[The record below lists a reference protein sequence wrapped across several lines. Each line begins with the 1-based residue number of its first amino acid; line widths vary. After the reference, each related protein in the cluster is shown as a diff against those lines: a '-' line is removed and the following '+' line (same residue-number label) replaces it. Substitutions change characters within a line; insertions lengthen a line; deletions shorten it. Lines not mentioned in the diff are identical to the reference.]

1 MHKPTDDRKTILLV
15 EDEAIVALAQAN
27 TIEDFGYRVVR
38 SGNGEDAVRKA
49 IADPEISLIL
59 MDIDLGAGISGPEAA
74 QQILQ
79 QRHVPVVFL
88 TSHSSKPYVDQVKAI
103 TRYGYVVK
111 NSGNFVLQEAI
122 EMAFQLFDRYQQ
134 LQHQDQQLQVERANF
149 QHLFQ
154 NAPVAMLLVDQH
166 NRAQACNSEFTRLFQ
181 YSEQEIQNRKVSR
194 LIVPESLREQ
204 HARIAHSVQNQ
215 QTVDCETQRQRK
227 DGVLIDVAIYAV
239 PLDLPDRRVVHA
251 AYRDISAR
259 KQVERELEN
268 SKRFAERVLDSVPDP
283 VFVKDDQLR
292 FRMVNAAYCRLTG
305 FDRDELIGRTSY
317 DLFAPE
323 QAAFF
328 ATIDRQVLASGEQ
341 STNEEPFTD
350 RAGVQKVNWT
360 RKTRVTIAE
369 TEQKLLV
376 GVVREITDHS
386 EYRTRHVEA
395 RLAQEQQLM
404 RLLLDSSPD
413 YIYIKDTQSRFS
425 RISRSLAELYGILS
439 PEEAVGKTD
448 FDFYPHNSAAQYYAA
463 EQNMMQ
469 TLKSIIGVEQR
480 QAWASG
486 EEGWVSTTKFP
497 IYDGEGRVSGLF
509 GISRDISAIKAAE
522 QRVGGLL
529 AEKELLL
536 REAYHR
542 IKNDMYLVRSLLSL
556 QATASGNPDTR
567 DALHSSASRIS
578 VIARTYEQ
586 VYQSGDL
593 QTVAL
598 RSLIDSVVQSLRQLT
613 SVSGCAIQAK
623 SDESTVRSRVSVAIG
638 VIINE
643 LVTNAVKHA
652 FDGVT
657 RPRIEIDVR
666 RAGADRI
673 RITLQ
678 DNGSGFPPPLLEGHS
693 DGFGVTIVRALVQ
706 QHKGTV
712 AFSNTNGGRVDILL
726 QIADSPRY

>member
-1 MHKPTDDRKTILLV
+1 MHKPTDYRKTILLV

-27 TIEDFGYRVVR
+27 TIEGFGYRVVR

-49 IADPEISLIL
+49 VADPEISLIL

-251 AYRDISAR
+251 AYRDISAQKR
-259 KQVERELEN
+259 AERDLEN
-268 SKRFAERVLDSVPDP
+268 SKRFAERVLDSIPDP

-292 FRMVNAAYCRLTG
+292 FLMVNAAYCRLTG
-305 FDRDELIGRTSY
+305 FGRDELIGRTDY
-317 DLFAPE
+317 DVFTPE

-328 ATIDRQVLASGEQ
+328 ATIDRQVLACGEQ
-341 STNEEPFTD
+341 STNEELITD
-350 RAGVQKVNWT
+350 RTGAQKVNWT
-360 RKTRVTIAE
+360 RKTCVTIAE

-376 GVVREITDHS
+376 GVVREITDHR

-413 YIYIKDTQSRFS
+413 YIFIKDTQSRFS

-469 TLKSIIGVEQR
+469 TLEPIIGVEQR
-480 QAWASG
+480 QAWANG
-486 EEGWVSTTKFP
+486 EEGWVSTTKLP
-497 IYDGEGRVSGLF
+497 ICGDDGRVSGLF

-542 IKNDMYLVRSLLSL
+542 IKNDMNLVRSLLSL

-567 DALHSSASRIS
+567 QALESSASRIS
-578 VIARTYEQ
+578 VIAQTYEQ
-586 VYQSGDL
+586 VYLSADL

-598 RSLIDSVVQSLRQLT
+598 RPLIDAAMQSLRQLT
-613 SVSGCAIQAK
+613 AASGCAIHAE
-623 SDESTVRSRVSVAIG
+623 SDESTVSSRVSVAIG
-638 VIINE
+638 IIINE

-666 RAGADRI
+666 RAGADHI

-678 DNGSGFPPPLLEGHS
+678 DNGSGFPPPLLEGRS

-706 QHKGTV
+706 QHDGTV
-712 AFSNTNGGRVDILL
+712 AFSNRNGGRVDIQL
-726 QIADSPRY
+726 QIAARPRY